1 MESRELKELRKNLEA
16 AFNIKEVKQR
26 LSEREKEEEAA
37 RAAAA
42 SVPTPV
48 PQWQPIDLYR
58 HHQRKQMEN
67 SRKEFPKGSRA
78 FVKVVTEDVING
90 TGRGDGL
97 AYAKKKAEDDSE
109 SLKEQGY
116 KDRAELVKQQY
127 MTEKFLPAVELIIEY
142 ASPDELLNCKDA
154 LAAFD
159 DVALGAGS
167 MNGYTAS
174 YIRQAYGD
182 LLGRKRGGS
191 DAVVSAELM
200 RIKALVANDKIRTA
214 IGAAQKLKK
223 KIDDGEGMASPE
235 DYAIIGRIVAYAN

>member
-1 MESRELKELRKNLEA
+1 MDNQINSA
-16 AFNIKEVKQR
+16 VQQVYASFGVPTP
-26 LSEREKEEEAA
+26 EE
-37 RAAAA
+37 RAAAQA
-42 SVPTPV
+42 AAAPAPAPAQ
-48 PQWQPIDLYR
+48 PQWRPIDLYR

-78 FVKVVTEDVING
+78 FVKVVAEDVING

-116 KDRAELVKQQY
+116 KDRAEIAKQQY
-127 MTEKFLPAVELIIEY
+127 MTEKFLPAVELVIEY
-142 ASPDELLNCKDA
+142 SSPDELLNCKDA

-167 MNGYTAS
+167 MSGYTAS

-182 LLGRKRGGS
+182 LLGQKRGGS
-191 DAVVSAELM
+191 DAVVSTELM